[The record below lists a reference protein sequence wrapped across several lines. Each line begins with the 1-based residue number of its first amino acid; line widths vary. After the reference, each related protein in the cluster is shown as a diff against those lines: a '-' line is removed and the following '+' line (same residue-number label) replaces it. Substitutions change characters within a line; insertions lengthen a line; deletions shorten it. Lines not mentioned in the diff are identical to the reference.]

1 MSSEPSFSII
11 VITYNR
17 ARYLESC
24 LRRLELLDYSNFE
37 VVVVNGPSTDDTERV
52 LQLFPKARI
61 CGTEERNVSKS
72 RNVGLHVAKG
82 EFVAFIDD
90 DALASRHWLRELAR
104 GFDNATVGG
113 VGGLV
118 YGVDPRRVDFCN
130 GIVDTYGGVV
140 PVRSEAGGYNHKDGS
155 KFNSAMGTNCGF
167 RRSALF
173 QIGLFDG
180 ELELYHDEADMCVRL
195 IRAGWEIVQNPRARV
210 VHLSASGPN
219 RASRLDTNWHTISKN
234 TVYFA
239 LKHGSE
245 RKWRR
250 LHSCRAIEVIC
261 RSRFL
266 DFTRWFLSRKVSP
279 RLYWK
284 ILRGAY
290 SGVWA
295 GCQKA
300 RSASFI
306 SSPIPLEERGEI
318 RPFPPFGRPS

>member
-17 ARYLESC
+17 AHYLESC

-37 VVVVNGPSTDDTERV
+37 VVVVNGPSTDDTVRV
-52 LQLFPKARI
+52 LDLFPRAQI
-61 CGTEERNVSKS
+61 CTTESRNVSRS
-72 RNVGLHVAKG
+72 RNLGLHASGG

-90 DALASRHWLRELAR
+90 DALASRDWLRELA
-104 GFDNATVGG
+104 GSFDSSAAVGG

-118 YGVDPRRVDFCN
+118 YGVNPRRVDFSY
-130 GIVDTYGGVV
+130 GIVDSYGRVD
-140 PVRSEAGGYNHKDGS
+140 PVRTQQGDYNHPNGS
-155 KFNSAMGTNCGF
+155 RFNSVMGTNCGF
-167 RRSALF
+167 RRLALS
-173 QIGLFDG
+173 QIGLFD
-180 ELELYHDEADMCVRL
+180 EEFDYYHDEADICRRL
-195 IRAGWEIVQNPRARV
+195 IGAGWQIAHNPRARV
-210 VHLSASGPN
+210 VHLSAAGPN
-219 RASRLDTNWHTISKN
+219 RPSRFDVNWHAILKN

-239 LKHGSE
+239 LKHGTG

-250 LHSCRAIEVIC
+250 VHSCRAIDVIW

-266 DFTRWFLSRKVSP
+266 EFSRWLLFRKVSS

-284 ILRGAY
+284 ILRSAY

-295 GCQKA
+295 GYHKA

-306 SSPIPLEERGEI
+306 SSPVPLEEEREI
-318 RPFPPFGRPS
+318 RPFHPF